1 MDTLEDRARRL
12 LAGRPGAP
20 PLQRRVEIMIS
31 GPLKRVGV
39 VRQSLDDLQRQLLS
53 EAGRNGD
60 NLQLRVTAFL
70 DGCRHTTPWSNRPID
85 AGASTNPWHCFQGQT
100 RYAEAFQH
108 SYNEQERIDAII
120 MFGDRF
126 DDAPLPTMEIAA
138 QLRDRGTKIF
148 AFHVGGDRTS
158 RFAYEQLAQQSGGVS
173 VQLSDEQSFAGVLTV
188 ITDYLFRPAETLR
201 ALPAAPNNPDVKAL
215 VDRLKALPPPS
226 MPMPIPALS
235 KPALA
240 IKLPPLPPPVAAVAA
255 SPWDRPARKV

>member
-12 LAGRPGAP
+12 LAGRAGVP

-31 GPLKRVGV
+31 GPLNRVGV
-39 VRQSLDDLQRQLLS
+39 VRQSLDDLQRRLLS

-70 DGCRHTTPWSNRPID
+70 DGCRHTTPWSNRPVD
-85 AGASTNPWHCFQGQT
+85 AGASTNRWHCFRGQT

-108 SYNEQERIDAII
+108 SYSEQGRIDAII
-120 MFGDRF
+120 MFGDSF

-138 QLRDRGTKIF
+138 RLRDRGTRIF
-148 AFHVGGDRTS
+148 AFHVGRDRTS
-158 RFAYEQLAQQSGGVS
+158 RFAYEQLAQQGGGVS
-173 VQLSDEQSFAGVLTV
+173 VQLTDEQSFARVLPV

-201 ALPAAPNNPDVKAL
+201 ALPAAPKNPDVKAL

-226 MPMPIPALS
+226 MPMPALS
-235 KPALA
+235 NPALA

-255 SPWDRPARKV
+255 SPWDHPAKKV